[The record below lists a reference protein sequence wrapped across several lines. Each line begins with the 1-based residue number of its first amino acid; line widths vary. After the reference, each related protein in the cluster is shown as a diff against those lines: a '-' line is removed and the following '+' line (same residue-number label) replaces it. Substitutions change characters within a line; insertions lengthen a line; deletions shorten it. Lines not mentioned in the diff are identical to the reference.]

1 MNDILLTP
9 NEMLAFNARLSALT
23 DDRVTVGP
31 RAITRG
37 EARALWST
45 MKVFNP
51 HTVLTK
57 RLPQRHSRLVH
68 RGGAAFT
75 LIAAA
80 ALTGCTTLGGNVK
93 GSFACRA
100 PDGMCA
106 PTSKIDDQALAMIS
120 GGDGDAMPATVINPY
135 ERTDTRFVP
144 TASAS
149 PSRSNERVLRI
160 VFPAH
165 VDRLGRFREASAI
178 HAVVERGSW
187 VTPAQSASA
196 AMPNRQLAMVDNV
209 PSLAELAAASPE
221 AVFAQAPVEAVSA
234 TYVAPIALTGSVPDP
249 AAVSAARRKG
259 HAVKARTTIV
269 RTSSIASP
277 QPVGRMVAATSP
289 ALAIVPISL
298 TVPKQIA
305 RLEAADRAPKL
316 TSSVTQMPTSVVAS
330 AASYDLRGAG
340 AASPLQSIR
349 DQVGS
354 ILAAK
359 TVVRTESAAP
369 KPGTPERPIN
379 GPSVLSVSGV
389 EK

>member
-9 NEMLAFNARLSALT
+9 KEMLAFNARLSALT
-23 DDRVTVGP
+23 DNRVTVGP

-37 EARALWST
+37 EVRALWST
-45 MKVFNP
+45 MKVFHP

-57 RLPQRHSRLVH
+57 RLPKRRSRPVH
-68 RGGAAFT
+68 HGGAAFT

-80 ALTGCTTLGGNVK
+80 AISGCTTLGGNVK

-106 PTSKIDDQALAMIS
+106 PTSKIDDQALAMIG
-120 GGDGDAMPATVINPY
+120 GGDADAMPATVINPY
-135 ERTDTRFVP
+135 ERPDPRFVP
-144 TASAS
+144 TAGAS

-187 VTPAQSASA
+187 VTPAQSACA
-196 AMPNRQLAMVDNV
+196 AIPSRQLAMVDNV

-221 AVFAQAPVEAVSA
+221 AVFPQSPVEAVPA
-234 TYVAPIALTGSVPDP
+234 AYVAPTELTGSVPDL
-249 AAVSAARRKG
+249 ATVSAARRKG
-259 HAVKARTTIV
+259 HAVKARTAFV

-277 QPVGRMVAATSP
+277 QPVVRMVASTPP
-289 ALAIVPISL
+289 ASSIVPISL

-316 TSSVTQMPTSVVAS
+316 TSPVTQMPTSVAAS

-349 DQVGS
+349 KQVSS

-359 TVVRTESAAP
+359 TVVRTASDAP
-369 KPGTPERPIN
+369 KAGTPERPIN
-379 GPSVLSVSGV
+379 DPSVLSVSGV